1 MGAQLED
8 MAVAR
13 VLAAKKKP
21 LSAYLLWA
29 AKNRETITKEAKT
42 KSVAVI
48 SKKIAAKWK
57 AVAAAE
63 KAKFEAEAKKQKD
76 AYSAYLATA
85 EGKKAVEEAKAKRKE
100 KSEKKAK
107 RKLKKAKR
115 AVPKDAKLKRPLSAY
130 FMWVAD
136 NRASIKKSTKDG
148 SVTQVL
154 KKGGEMWSKMSEAQ
168 KKPFAE
174 KAAKAK
180 KDYEA
185 YLTSAKGK
193 SALESYQKALS
204 GLPEVKKIADK
215 KASAVAKKE
224 KAKAKASKKAEL
236 LDGGWSFAKM
246 AIYGLVAAGAFSIGF
261 RFSRVNHVAADEE
274 PLYKSNDV

>member
-1 MGAQLED
+1 MG
-8 MAVAR
+8 
-13 VLAAKKKP
+13 KKKP

-63 KAKFEAEAKKQKD
+63 KTKFEAEAKKQKD
-76 AYSAYLATA
+76 AYTAYLATA
-85 EGKKAVEEAKAKRKE
+85 EGKKAAEEAKAKRKE
-100 KSEKKAK
+100 KSDKKAK

-130 FMWVAD
+130 FMWVGD

-148 SVTQVL
+148 SSTQIL

-168 KKPFAE
+168 KKPFVE

-193 SALESYQKALS
+193 AALESYKKALS
-204 GLPEVKKIADK
+204 GLPEVKKIADRQASATAKEEKAAK
-215 KASAVAKKE
+215 KA

-261 RFSRVNHVAADEE
+261 RFSRVNDVAVDEE
-274 PLYKSNDV
+274 PLYKNIDV